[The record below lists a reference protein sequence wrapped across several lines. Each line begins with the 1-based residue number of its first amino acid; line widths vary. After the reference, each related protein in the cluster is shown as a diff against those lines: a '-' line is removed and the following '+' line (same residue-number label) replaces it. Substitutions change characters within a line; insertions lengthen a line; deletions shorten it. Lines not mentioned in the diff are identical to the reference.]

1 MWDKPGRLNWF
12 WRSPCE
18 GLSSFN
24 PKRFYYS
31 CADLAVHFK
40 EELPFTRENSADS
53 YLCSRLTLPHSV
65 SYFFFFSFS
74 LGVFYSVSSNTDQV
88 LSINL
93 SANKFVFG
101 EFNVHHKDW
110 LILVELLDLV
120 NSAIVFLSQTTLLR
134 WLTFLLGSQTDSQ
147 SLALLNLF
155 ISSDASICST
165 MVFLHWEI
173 LIMLFSQFP
182 LTFHQIHNGMSHFI
196 AQLMTSLVLTGI
208 VFVIICWD
216 VPWED
221 IFKLSASTAASEFC
235 GWVQVG
241 TDLFPL
247 AAGGGAI
254 VHRNHYFHLYQQNK
268 SPESKA
274 KLRQASSHCKRV
286 LETAKTCKC

>member
-12 WRSPCE
+12 WRSRCE

-110 LILVELLDLV
+110 LTNSGGTVRLGELCYSFSISNNLTQMANFPTRIPDW
-120 NSAIVFLSQTTLLR
+120 LSKSCS
-134 WLTFLLGSQTDSQ
+134 FE
-147 SLALLNLF
+147 F
-155 ISSDASICST
+155 I
-165 MVFLHWEI
+165 
-173 LIMLFSQFP
+173 
-182 LTFHQIHNGMSHFI
+182 
-196 AQLMTSLVLTGI
+196 
-208 VFVIICWD
+208 
-216 VPWED
+216 
-221 IFKLSASTAASEFC
+221 
-235 GWVQVG
+235 
-241 TDLFPL
+241 
-247 AAGGGAI
+247 
-254 VHRNHYFHLYQQNK
+254 YFFW
-268 SPESKA
+268 
-274 KLRQASSHCKRV
+274 C
-286 LETAKTCKC
+286 